1 MRLNLSR
8 RAVVLLALSSLTFA
22 VQAGAPGFVPS
33 TSPLDCGTT
42 FIGGLMHNH
51 ALTIKNNGTAPLNIS
66 SVTLVGSEFAFPGGS
81 PPTLAQVPAGSS
93 SLSLD
98 LIFTP
103 TGAGTRTGQMII
115 QDDAPGSPHT
125 IPLTGFG
132 VNVAAGDFAILAPNN
147 APISATVTA
156 GQTATY
162 HLAATGGPNNVAL
175 QCTGAPTGAA
185 CNVQPSVG
193 LTGGSILGSDST
205 EPVMVTVSTTGRAA
219 ALRTPHRA
227 PWWAFALSIAIIGL
241 VGCRIGARG
250 LILAACAIFVIAGMA
265 SCGGGG
271 SSGNANGPTPA
282 GTFTLT
288 LKATGNGGTTHNVPI
303 TLVVQ

>member
-1 MRLNLSR
+1 MRCNLKR
-8 RAVVLLALSSLTFA
+8 LATVLVALSTLTFA
-22 VQAGAPGFVPS
+22 VQAGTPGFMPS
-33 TSPLDCGTT
+33 VSPLDCGTT

-51 ALTIKNNGTAPLNIS
+51 ALSIKNNGTASLNIS
-66 SVTLVGSEFAFPGGS
+66 GVTLVGSEFAFLGGS
-81 PPTLAQVPAGSS
+81 PPTLGPVPAGSS
-93 SLSLD
+93 SLSFD

-125 IPLTGFG
+125 ISLMGFG
-132 VNVAAGDFAILAPNN
+132 VSVATGDFAILAPNN
-147 APISATVTA
+147 APITATVTA

-162 HLAATGGPNNVAL
+162 NLVATGGPNNVAL

-205 EPVMVTVSTTGRAA
+205 EPVMVTVSTTGRNA
-219 ALRTPHRA
+219 ALRHPR
-227 PWWAFALSIAIIGL
+227 PWWALALGMAVIGIAG
-241 VGCRIGARG
+241 RRTGARW
-250 LILAACAIFVIAGMA
+250 LISAACAIFLVAGMA

-271 SSGNANGPTPA
+271 SHGNTNGPTPA

-288 LKATGNGGTTHNVPI
+288 LKATGNGGTTHTVPI
-303 TLVVQ
+303 TLIVQ